1 MNGRTGI
8 LGIALA
14 GISFFPHNSYGVDVY
29 SDPAGFITL
38 TIAGTN
44 GSPPG
49 TTSKL
54 SYLGLGMTQFVVKP
68 GRVTSAVT
76 NELVDANAAW
86 ATDQFN
92 GANGPHFIE
101 ITSGSFAGTIDDIV
115 KTVGSTKK
123 IYTANNLVSLGL
135 PNIVNQTYRIRK
147 HWTIAGVFGAAN
159 AAGLAGGAGAASAD
173 NILVP
178 DGSGGFTTFFYK
190 NVNIPPGS
198 GIGWRKSDNLTLDA
212 SVTKLYIDQSV
223 LVRRKQASSIAL
235 KLVGSVKFGQT
246 IVPVETSNNFVGNVY
261 PASVTLSNSGL
272 YTASSTTGVAPGAG
286 AASADTVLID
296 TPSGL
301 QTFFFKNVNIPPG
314 SGTGWRRSDDLVTD
328 RGSTLIPLG
337 AGFIIQRKSPRPA
350 FDWKSPQPFVNN

>member
-14 GISFFPHNSYGVDVY
+14 GISFFAHNSYGVDVY

-159 AAGLAGGAGAASAD
+159 AAGLAGGGSAATAD
-173 NILVP
+173 NLLTFDP
-178 DGSGGFTTFFYK
+178 TGQKFTTYYYK
-190 NVNIPPGS
+190 NTGF
-198 GIGWRKSDNLTLDA
+198 GGTGWRASTNASLDVSGTILDPDLGVIIKRKVGPTL
-212 SVTKLYIDQSV
+212 S
-223 LVRRKQASSIAL
+223 L
-235 KLVGSVKFGQT
+235 KLVGQVKLGRT
-246 IVPVETSNNFVGNVY
+246 LIPIEPDNNIVANVY
-261 PASVTLSNSGL
+261 PASITLTNSALFTGNPTNGVVGGGSAATADNVL
-272 YTASSTTGVAPGAG
+272 LFDTASQKYITYYYKTTGFG
-286 AASADTVLID
+286 
-296 TPSGL
+296 
-301 QTFFFKNVNIPPG
+301 
-314 SGTGWRRSDDLVTD
+314 GTGWRVSTNASVDLGT
-328 RGSTLIPLG
+328 TPIPLG
-337 AGFIIQRKSPRPA
+337 QSFLIKRKASTLP
-350 FDWKSPQPFVNN
+350 FEWKAPQPFVSP